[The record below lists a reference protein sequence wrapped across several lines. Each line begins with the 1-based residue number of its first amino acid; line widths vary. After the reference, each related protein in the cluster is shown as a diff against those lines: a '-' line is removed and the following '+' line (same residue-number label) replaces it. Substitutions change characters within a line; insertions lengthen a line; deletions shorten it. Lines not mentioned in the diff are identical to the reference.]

1 MRKALFVLFIVIAL
15 AILWLWRGRD
25 LATLVD
31 RFQVVQTSSSP
42 IKIISYE
49 GSGTGGNLRVDEL
62 ALSLNEV
69 RLGGAQPN
77 IGTTKDD
84 QAALSFAGKVF
95 AFGPMKPGIANI
107 TTETPA
113 EDAATMLIQHSAISW
128 PNFFET
134 NFMSGNSPK
143 WKRHIYQRLVW
154 KKPTGAKLE
163 MLWRY
168 EQFYYPGNGWTDAL
182 MTRQGSTGLIRI
194 EISDASR

>member
-1 MRKALFVLFIVIAL
+1 MRKILIALVIVIML
-15 AILWLWRGRD
+15 AVLWLWRGRD

-31 RFQVVQTSSSP
+31 RFQVVQTHSSP
-42 IKIISYE
+42 IKSISYE
-49 GSGTGGNLRVDEL
+49 GSGTGGLLHADEL
-62 ALSLNEV
+62 ALSLNEIQ
-69 RLGGAQPN
+69 LGGAQPN
-77 IGTTKDD
+77 LGTTKDD
-84 QAALSFAGKVF
+84 ELALSFAGKVF
-95 AFGPMKPGIANI
+95 AFGPVKPGTVIFA
-107 TTETPA
+107 TETPA

-182 MTRQGSTGLIRI
+182 MTRPGSTGLIRI
-194 EISDASR
+194 EISDPSR